1 MRNAIHTFFLEI
13 NLDVKTVKPTIKVMV
28 LLGFI
33 NFIGLNQPFKFIFP
47 PVSEGNTV
55 SSFE

>member
-1 MRNAIHTFFLEI
+1 MQYTHFFLEI